1 MKYIKQFD
9 NYFDTNAYANEII
22 EKPLVLLNTGGGPDD
37 QLFFSDGELRSAIY
51 NVSDDDLLCVTS
63 LAPFKVFKVDGGEN
77 LIPEMKTIQKRFTLN
92 ADTIYNENPNP
103 DDPTE
108 SKFVSTVDPNMQY
121 ISKMLLVFENGYN
134 TNDTLMSFNDVI
146 EFGYI
151 GYYTGFYE
159 NLQFKPIDTIE
170 NLINDGRIEIIDNK
184 TINVTQLLCRD
195 YVPITMD
202 WYEQKFNYINSLI
215 YAARIQ
221 SEDNSFSLSDIINID
236 VIIEGIEYVT
246 DSEAYS
252 FNISDQNFKTM
263 SNSSFNSHPLN
274 YIYGAYPINTNYDYI
289 IEYDNDILPNDVVI
303 CASKQL
309 NSISAIDINTSEIG
323 SVEYLTSIKN
333 LEAEEHII
341 NINNETVVVDWSSP
355 GDEEG
360 FNLFPVTYLSDDI
373 PMLDFYNEQTLNFTM
388 DPEKNY
394 LLAIYD
400 GEVIEILC
408 DITEDNGLIINDNS
422 VTIPEAFFIDI
433 KNDFYGFY
441 CVITYDWD
449 EVNDM
454 PNNFNLVESTLIM
467 QIPENPYKA
476 TIENN
481 KLSIS
486 FNPSMKFDTQICF
499 YLERDGVLLETTNTF
514 YRTTSKL
521 QDAYYFETAG
531 EHTIEFEYIDKF
543 MNSGG
548 ILLKANYDNY
558 KMTSTYV
565 TCNPLFYQLPYKI
578 NDKFF
583 NYECSLESYGFSD
596 GRMIDDIQLSNKVP
610 LNIGYDIIDKWLMY
624 SDKNSDPN
632 INYDSLIT
640 INNCVIDSFS
650 KTCVYIGSGDIVIPN
665 IVTSISEWAARDCK
679 ATSIVFPNSLTRI
692 EPEFRSDTLTKIK
705 IPSSINYI
713 NRTSCPNL
721 SEINIS
727 DISQFININ
736 KFDSWSGKPKLIL
749 NNQNI
754 TNLVVPLGTTEIKDY
769 IFSNFSD
776 ITSVTIPD
784 SVTSIG
790 GYAFYG
796 CSGLT
801 SVNIPNIKSWM
812 NISFSGTVGNP
823 LYYAKN
829 LYLNNE
835 LITDLII
842 PNSVTAIKSYSFV
855 NSSLETV
862 QIPNSV
868 TSIGRCAFNGT
879 TLKTINIP
887 DSVTLIDEYAF
898 ADSSLET
905 VTLPNS
911 ITDIPERTFSNCQ
924 NLKSIN
930 IPNSVTSIGSYAFA
944 ECPNIEEI
952 IFERESY
959 DIKRYSF
966 GNSHIKHLSIKN
978 LKAIPE
984 YAFYNCSFDELTI
997 GENLNSIWYNS
1008 FNKLSTVQKINIP
1021 SIEHWCK
1028 MTFYNTSVHPLSSG
1042 IAKLYVNDNPITDVI
1057 IPNSIT
1063 TINSY
1068 AFYNYK
1074 LMTSITIPS
1083 SVTQIQNNAFSECT
1097 GLTKTNIENLESW
1110 CKLSLGGTTANPIRY
1125 SKNLYINDQL
1135 VTDLNIPNTITVLP
1149 DGIFYNCES
1158 LIKLTLPS
1166 TLTSIGQATFRG
1178 CANLSEIICNAMTAP
1193 TIATNT
1199 FMNIKTGGVLKVPTG
1214 ATGYDTWMSTSNHYL
1229 GKYGWTIQYI

>member
-22 EKPLVLLNTGGGPDD
+22 EKPLVLLNTEGAENDD
-37 QLFFSDGELRSAIY
+37 QLLFFDGELRSAIY

-92 ADTIYNENPNP
+92 TDTIYTENVNP

-108 SKFVSTVDPNMQY
+108 QRFISTVDPNMQY

-146 EFGYI
+146 EFGFLGHYE
-151 GYYTGFYE
+151 GFFE

-170 NLINDGRIEIIDNK
+170 NLINDGRIKIIDNK
-184 TINVTQLLCRD
+184 TIDVTQLLHED
-195 YVPITMD
+195 YVPITRD
-202 WYEQKFNYINSLI
+202 WSEQKFNHINSLI

-246 DSEAYS
+246 DSEAYQ
-252 FNISDQNFKTM
+252 FNISEQNFKTM

-289 IEYDNDILPNDVVI
+289 IEYDNDILPNDVVV

-309 NSISAIDINTSEIG
+309 NSMSAIDINTFEIG

-341 NINNETVVVDWSSP
+341 NINNETVVIDWSSP
-355 GDEEG
+355 YNEEE

-373 PMLDFYNEQTLNFTM
+373 TLLDLYNEQTLNFTI

-394 LLAIYD
+394 ALAIYD
-400 GEVIEILC
+400 GEVIEIVT
-408 DITEDNGLIINDNS
+408 DIIEDNGLIINDNS
-422 VTIPEAFFIDI
+422 VTIPEGCFVTLPEQET
-433 KNDFYGFY
+433 GFY

-454 PNNFNLVESTLIM
+454 PNNFNLVESTLIA

-521 QDAYYFETAG
+521 QDPYYFETAG

-583 NYECSLESYGFSD
+583 NYECSLESYGFSPE
-596 GRMIDDIQLSNKVP
+596 RMIDDIQLSNKVP
-610 LNIGYDIIDKWLMY
+610 LHIGYDIIDKWVLY

-640 INNCVIDSFS
+640 INNCVINSSS
-650 KTCVYIGSGDIVIPN
+650 KMCVYIGPGDIIIPN
-665 IVTSISEWAARDCK
+665 IVTSISADAAYDCK
-679 ATSIVFPNSLTRI
+679 ATSIVFPNSLTEI
-692 EPEFRSDTLTKIK
+692 PEFISNTLTKIK
-705 IPSSINYI
+705 IPSSINSISGNYSD
-713 NRTSCPNL
+713 TKCPNL

-736 KFDSWSGKPKLIL
+736 KSSYWSEKSKLIL
-749 NNQNI
+749 NNQNVS
-754 TNLVVPLGTTEIKDY
+754 NLVIPNGTTEIKDY

-790 GYAFYG
+790 SSAFYG

-812 NISFSGTVGNP
+812 NISFSGTNSNP

-829 LYLNNE
+829 LYVNNE

-842 PNSVTAIKSYSFV
+842 PNSVTEIKPFSFI
-855 NSSLETV
+855 NSSFETV

-868 TSIGRCAFNGT
+868 TSIGRYAFSGT
-879 TLKTINIP
+879 T
-887 DSVTLIDEYAF
+887 
-898 ADSSLET
+898 
-905 VTLPNS
+905 
-911 ITDIPERTFSNCQ
+911 
-924 NLKSIN
+924 LKSIN
-930 IPNSVTSIGSYAFA
+930 IPNSVNSISSYAF
-944 ECPNIEEI
+944 ENCPNIEEI
-952 IFERESY
+952 IFEKESY
-959 DIKRYSF
+959 DNIERYIF
-966 GNSHIKHLSIKN
+966 NNSHIKHLSIKN
-978 LKAIPE
+978 LKAIPN

-997 GENLNSIWYNS
+997 GENLNGIGNYS

-1042 IAKLYVNDNPITDVI
+1042 IAKLYVNNNPITDVI

-1063 TINSY
+1063 TINSG

-1083 SVTQIQNNAFSECT
+1083 SVTQIQQNAFSECT
-1097 GLTKTNIENLESW
+1097 GLTKTNIESLESW
-1110 CKLSLGGTTANPIRY
+1110 CKVSSANTSANPIRY

-1158 LIKLTLPS
+1158 LLKLTLPS
-1166 TLTSIGQATFRG
+1166 TLTSIGKSTFYG

-1193 TIATNT
+1193 TIASST
-1199 FMNIKTGGVLKVPTG
+1199 FRNIKTGGVLKVPTG
-1214 ATGYDTWMSTSNHYL
+1214 ATGYDAWLSTSDYYL